1 MGLSN
6 DLISEFVKVTND
18 SSKSN
23 VENSVFGKV
32 VEYNNTAYVKLD
44 GSELL
49 TPISTTTDVH
59 AGERVMVTIKNHT
72 AIITGNISSPSV
84 NLETNIDNG
93 DGTTVKLSDLG
104 ISIRNGILR
113 VDKLEANSLTAES
126 AIIKDLQT
134 NKLSAD
140 SAIIKDLQANSLTA
154 ESAIIKS
161 LQTDKL
167 DAETA
172 NITYA
177 TIKSLDAT
185 NANVKAITAEKIFT
199 ESGVIKDL
207 TMQDGYVTGELV
219 GVTMKG
225 DLIEA
230 GTLIADRV
238 IISGENGLYYEL
250 NTNGMTV
257 TANQTEYNSLNGS
270 VITAKSVTADKIKVT
285 DLVAFG
291 ATIANF
297 KIDEN
302 AIYSGVKST
311 ISDDTT
317 GLYLG
322 SDGQIAFGDGINY
335 LKYFKDTDDT
345 FKLILGIGNENV
357 SNIIGAT
364 VNGLFIGNQSG
375 NNIVIDTN
383 SFDICNGSDVLAS
396 YSSNKVELGRNN
408 KKTVIDLCNGTAQIS
423 NEADNTDYNRL
434 KIESDDSI
442 SLTTSG
448 GMYFNT
454 VDYNSYGDRTI
465 THLMLQSD
473 SPWIPETNT
482 TEKVSLSAFTDRD
495 GDNVHVHDVISM
507 TSSSM
512 SLGCDYTV
520 TDKSYNRRATI
531 NIAGLENTSE
541 TDSSKWYSAIK
552 IAADKTGI
560 SGDLYFNTNAAAIYG
575 KKQDV
580 GSVEILVPQDE
591 SGNLLIGRGTCTNGH
606 TGKTKIYGYNI
617 YLCPYDADP
626 YGEAIE
632 YKPYYAA
639 DDSIELRWFGSGY
652 ITSNNAQVCFS
663 IPLAKPVIGGP
674 TVNVNSIYGL
684 CIRQSGYCYGA
695 TASDS
700 YVVPSSYS
708 AALDGDGTSVRIV
721 ANMPNT
727 TNTTNN
733 APCGIDASIQ
743 IMFS

>member
-18 SSKSN
+18 SRKSN

-49 TPISTTTDVH
+49 TPISTITDVH
-59 AGERVMVTIKNHT
+59 DGERVMVTIKNHT
-72 AIITGNISSPSV
+72 AIITGNMSSPSV

-113 VDKLEANSLTAES
+113 VDKLEANSLTADS
-126 AIIKDLQT
+126 AVIKDLQT

-172 NITYA
+172 SITYA

-230 GTLIADRV
+230 GTLVADRL

-270 VITAKSVTADKIKVT
+270 IITVKSVTADKIKVT
-285 DLVAFG
+285 DLETIG

-297 KIDEN
+297 KIDKN

-311 ISDDTT
+311 ISDDTS

-345 FKLILGIGNENV
+345 CKLILGIGNENV

-375 NNIVIDTN
+375 NNIVIDTT
-383 SFDICNGSDVLAS
+383 SFDICKGSDVLAS

-408 KKTVIDLCNGTAQIS
+408 KMTVIDLCNGTALIS

-442 SLTTSG
+442 RFKTSG
-448 GMYFNT
+448 GMYFDTN
-454 VDYNSYGDRTI
+454 DYNSYGDRTI

-473 SPWIPETNT
+473 SPWTTENNT
-482 TEKVSLSAFTDRD
+482 TEMVTLAAFTSRD
-495 GDNVHVHDVISM
+495 DNNVRVQDLISM
-507 TSSSM
+507 TRSSM
-512 SLGCDYTV
+512 SLSCDYIV
-520 TDKSYNRRATI
+520 ADKSYNREATI
-531 NIAGLENTSE
+531 NISGLKNRLE
-541 TDSSKWYSAIK
+541 TDSSKWYSEVYIK
-552 IAADKTGI
+552 ADKI
-560 SGDLYFNTNAAAIYG
+560 SI
-575 KKQDV
+575 
-580 GSVEILVPQDE
+580 
-591 SGNLLIGRGTCTNGH
+591 RGTLNF
-606 TGKTKIYGYNI
+606 KPN
-617 YLCPYDADP
+617 DA
-626 YGEAIE
+626 GEAVD
-632 YKPYYAA
+632 YKPYYSA
-639 DDSIELRWFGSGY
+639 DDSIELRWFGAGY
-652 ITSNNAQVCFS
+652 ITSSNTQVCFS

-674 TVNVNSIYGL
+674 TVNVNSINGL
-684 CIRQSGYCYGA
+684 CVRQSGYCYGA
-695 TASDS
+695 TASNA

-708 AALDGDGTSVRIV
+708 AELDGDGTSVRII